1 MSAEKSSESDA
12 VRVRANAESGVLH
25 TLEVEV
31 DARRVKRVF
40 DRAYRDLAK
49 RVPVKGFRPGK
60 TPRSVLERLYGA
72 SLAEQIE
79 GTLVA
84 ETLNEAIEQAGVEP
98 VTEPAIETTTP
109 AEDQAFRYTARVEVK
124 PAIELPEL
132 GGLAAKKPRVEVGDD
147 EVLREVETLR
157 QRSAPLVEEPEG
169 TLLGE
174 GHIARIDFVGR
185 VDGKP
190 FEGGSGQGVE
200 LEVGAGRFMPGVEEQ
215 LLGAAA
221 GEDRELTVNFPD
233 DYGNADL
240 AGKQALFAAHVA
252 AIQRRKPADLD
263 DDFARDLG
271 DFETLDDLRARIRKD
286 LTKSREQASQ
296 AELHRTLLD
305 SLIERASFEVP
316 PGLVERQLQQQL
328 RSAHQ
333 RLESQIPH
341 EALHEQLERW
351 KEEWREQAERQ
362 VRETLLLEAV
372 ARAQGI
378 EAGSEDVTSRIEEM
392 AREQGASVARLRK
405 AYGEDALERLV
416 AARLVDERALEFL
429 AGQAKVEEN
438 TDT

>member
-174 GHIARIDFVGR
+174 GHIASIDFVGR
-185 VDGKP
+185 IDGKP

-200 LEVGAGRFMPGVEEQ
+200 LEVGASRFLPGFEEQ
-215 LLGAAA
+215 LLGAAV

-240 AGKQALFAAHVA
+240 AGKQALFAAHVG

-263 DDFARDLG
+263 DDFAKDLG

-351 KEEWREQAERQ
+351 KEEWREKAERQ

-405 AYGEDALERLV
+405 AYGEEALERLV

>member
-1 MSAEKSSESDA
+1 MSVEQSSESGA
-12 VRVRANAESGVLH
+12 VRVRANAESAVLH

-49 RVPVKGFRPGK
+49 RAPVKGFRPGK

-72 SLAEQIE
+72 SVVEQIE

-84 ETLNEAIEQAGVEP
+84 ETLGEAMEQAGLEP
-98 VTEPAIETTTP
+98 VTEPAVETTPP
-109 AEDQAFRYTARVEVK
+109 AVDQTFRYTARVEVK
-124 PAIELPEL
+124 PEIELPEL

-147 EVLREVETLR
+147 EVLRELESLR

-169 TLLGE
+169 TSLGE
-174 GHIARIDFVGR
+174 GHIASIDFVGR

-190 FEGGSGQGVE
+190 FEGGSGQGVD
-200 LEVGAGRFMPGVEEQ
+200 LEVGAGRFLPGFEEQ

-221 GEDRELTVNFPD
+221 GEDRELTVRFPE

-240 AGKQALFAAHVA
+240 AGREAVFAAHVA
-252 AIQRRKPADLD
+252 AIRRRVPPNLD
-263 DDFARDLG
+263 DEFAKDVG
-271 DFETLDDLRARIRKD
+271 EFQTLDDLRGRIRED
-286 LTKSREQASQ
+286 LRKGREQASQ

-305 SLIERASFEVP
+305 SLIERACFDVP

-333 RLESQIPH
+333 RLESQVPH

-351 KEEWREQAERQ
+351 KEEWRERADRQ

-378 EAGSEDVTSRIEEM
+378 EASPEDVTARIEEM
-392 AREQGASVARLRK
+392 ASEQSVAVNRLRK
-405 AYGEDALERLV
+405 AYGGEALERLV
-416 AARLVDERALEFL
+416 SARLVDERVLEFL
-429 AGQAKVEEN
+429 AGQAKVEET

>member
-109 AEDQAFRYTARVEVK
+109 AEDQTFRYTARVEVK

-174 GHIARIDFVGR
+174 GHIASIDFVGR
-185 VDGKP
+185 IDGKP

-200 LEVGAGRFMPGVEEQ
+200 LEVGAGRFLPGFEEQ
-215 LLGAAA
+215 LLGAAV

-240 AGKQALFAAHVA
+240 AGKQALFAAHVG

-263 DDFARDLG
+263 DDFAKDLG
-271 DFETLDDLRARIRKD
+271 DFETLDDLRARIRED

-405 AYGEDALERLV
+405 AYGEEALERLV

>member
-98 VTEPAIETTTP
+98 VTEPANETTTP

-190 FEGGSGQGVE
+190 FEGGSGQGVD
-200 LEVGAGRFMPGVEEQ
+200 LEVGAGRFLPGFEEQ

-240 AGKQALFAAHVA
+240 AGKQALFAAHVG

-263 DDFARDLG
+263 DDFAKDLG
-271 DFETLDDLRARIRKD
+271 DFETLDDLRARIRED

-405 AYGEDALERLV
+405 AYGEEALERLV

-429 AGQAKVEEN
+429 AGQAKVEET